1 MQTLAALL
9 RSIANTTLILQ
20 EMQNRQVAFAINNR
34 IKAAC
39 NLCNT
44 DFVDVADYIDEA
56 IGYVEDLTAADVT
69 RIRAV
74 SRNLRNANQH
84 LQLTQNLIL
93 SA

>member
-20 EMQNRQVAFAINNR
+20 ELNNRHVAFALNNR

-56 IGYVEDLTAADVT
+56 IGYAELTDADVT
-69 RIRAV
+69 RLRAV

-84 LQLTQNLIL
+84 LHLTQNLIL